1 MQWYVRVY
9 RFYRDGLRSMKLGKK
24 LWLLVAVK
32 ILIIF
37 TLVKLL
43 FPDILHRKF
52 SNDRQR
58 SDYILQQLTQGAEHA
73 SH

>member
-58 SDYILQQLTQGAEHA
+58 SDYILQQLTQGEEHA